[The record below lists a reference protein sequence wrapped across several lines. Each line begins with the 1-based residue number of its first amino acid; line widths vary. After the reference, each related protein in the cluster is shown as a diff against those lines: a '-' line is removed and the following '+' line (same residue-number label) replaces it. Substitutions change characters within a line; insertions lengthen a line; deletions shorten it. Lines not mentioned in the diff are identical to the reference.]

1 MASFKNLAL
10 TTAGEEYLQ
19 SIIMGEIRAPL
30 TFTGIAIGDG
40 KLASGE
46 TPAFRTSLVH
56 EVHRLPIENFD
67 KSVRGKLVMTA
78 RLATDILAADVLHRE
93 LGLYAS
99 NDNGDQILMT
109 YGNAGDEY
117 DYIPAT
123 GDKAAIYKTI
133 TVIFSTGGAEVTFAD
148 LPSDDLVSITALNA
162 RIAEVL
168 PRLAWEA
175 ALDVCNDTLADAKK
189 AAIDEI
195 NNASA
200 DVLNAAKTATEKA
213 TEAANSATDAANSA
227 TAADSSKKAAATSA
241 SNAKTSETN
250 AANSAKAAADSKTAC
265 EGILAQMQ
273 GLLKNVPLLD
283 GDNIFTGINQFPG
296 INIKNSDNGSVYG
309 LGFLGTTGSFGLI
322 LAPYQDF
329 QNLGQSPLYYGANG
343 AWKIYGGGGINLGGN
358 LTVTHQATF
367 NNGIINNS
375 GIYYTPTGTPVQ
387 IGAVTTAADGV
398 YHGWLVMNNGE
409 VNGAQLSAKAMTTT
423 GVSPD
428 PVLAFTDR
436 TAVLYE
442 GGLDMRSHKILNV
455 ASGTAPTDAATV
467 AQAGSGGSVPENV
480 ITTDNIAEH
489 AVTGLFFTPGQSDYK
504 RGDVALHLNIENVN
518 GVESL
523 CLSENEVG
531 ESIPLNR
538 FGGVDLSNYQGPVNI
553 KTPNGTNI
561 LRYDSNADKVVIGAE
576 TLTVE
581 LDAWNFESHADNGWS
596 QSVGSQKTFELMAS
610 NGDFKVKNGKEILS
624 VDSNG
629 NISLGDMDANINMI
643 GNNILTEAFMWRVN
657 ADSMVSLE
665 LCSDGDF
672 KMTGNMIEATAWYS
686 WVAQANSIYTMEIN
700 TRGEINFH
708 SNSFAYNGMSVVT
721 SGSVNTLEL

>member
-46 TPAFRTSLVH
+46 TPASRTSLVH

-133 TVIFSTGGAEVTFAD
+133 TVIFTTGGAEVTFAD

-168 PRLAWEA
+168 PRLAREA
-175 ALDVCNDTLADAKK
+175 AMDVCNDALADAKN

-227 TAADSSKKAAATSA
+227 TAADSSKKAAVTSA
-241 SNAKTSETN
+241 TNAKTSETN
-250 AANSAKAAADSKTAC
+250 AANSAKASADSKTAC
-265 EGILAQMQ
+265 EGILSQMQ

-283 GDNIFTGINQFPG
+283 ADNVFTGSNT
-296 INIKNSDNGSVYG
+296 
-309 LGFLGTTGSFGLI
+309 FLGIKLQSAIDDTVSTLLKAESDGSFGMWSSTI
-322 LAPYQDF
+322 GPSAPYF
-329 QNLGQSPLYYGANG
+329 KFNAVNNSILISRTLFVNSPATFSGRLTANDVIENKSG
-343 AWKIYGGGGINLGGN
+343 VYFTPSGTNVKIGHVLDKGDGGN
-358 LTVTHQATF
+358 
-367 NNGIINNS
+367 
-375 GIYYTPTGTPVQ
+375 
-387 IGAVTTAADGV
+387 
-398 YHGWLVMNNGE
+398 HGWLVLVNASDITPTILGGSVSGTGAPHSEATLRVRSTLEVFKEINAHNN
-409 VNGAQLSAKAMTTT
+409 
-423 GVSPD
+423 
-428 PVLAFTDR
+428 
-436 TAVLYE
+436 
-442 GGLDMRSHKILNV
+442 KIVNV
-455 ASGTAPTDAATV
+455 AAGTANTDAATV

-643 GNNILTEAFMWRVN
+643 GNNILTEAYMWRVN

-665 LCSDGDF
+665 LCSDGEF
-672 KMTGNMIEATAWYS
+672 NMTGNMIKATAWYS
-686 WVAQANSIYTMEIN
+686 FVAQANSTYTMEIN

-708 SNSFAYNGMSVVT
+708 ANSFAYNNMSVVT